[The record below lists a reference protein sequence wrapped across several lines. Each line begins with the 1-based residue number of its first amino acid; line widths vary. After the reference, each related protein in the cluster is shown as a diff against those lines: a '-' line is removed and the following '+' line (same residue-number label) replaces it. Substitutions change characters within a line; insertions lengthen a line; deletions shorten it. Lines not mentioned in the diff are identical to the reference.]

1 MAMNRSILFGV
12 AFAVALVGPVS
23 AATMYRYFSPTSNPV
38 IVAGEIDRYGRVGH
52 GTGFTALHVGPG
64 KYQIDFSPGVIPSGC
79 AAMVV
84 EPIHPNGE
92 GITTQVH
99 QKSGCGPIFHVYLQY
114 PGTNE
119 KPDHDFYFIAA
130 EEK

>member
-1 MAMNRSILFGV
+1 MNRSILFGV
-12 AFAVALVGPVS
+12 ALAALVAPVS
-23 AATMYRYFSPTSNPV
+23 AANMYRYLSPATSNAV
-38 IVAGEIDRYGRVGH
+38 VVAGEIGRFGTVRH
-52 GTGFTALHVGPG
+52 GVGFTALHVGPG
-64 KYQIDFSPGVIPSGC
+64 EYIIEFPPGRFAC

-84 EPIHPNGE
+84 EPLHPSGE

-99 QKSGCGPIFHVYLQY
+99 QEAGCGRTFHVYLQY

-119 KPDHDFYFIAA
+119 KPDRDFYFIAA